1 MRNVYEAIIGLIKRY
16 WPELLVFGGIAAV
29 LLICQS
35 PNFTWMNT
43 DSDGMHYV
51 YSAKYLYPA
60 HKGSAP
66 LYLLLGHIF
75 LYLPFGTEF
84 WRLALISVL
93 SGIGGSVLIYLIIKH
108 KLAANPQSRLYA
120 LIGSLI
126 YGGSALAISQNTI
139 VESYPLV
146 TMMCLAVYYAC
157 IKEKWLTASILIGVA
172 GAIHP
177 TSILITIPL
186 LIAFKPLRNWKRLA
200 IMASFIVFYLYIPLT
215 NRPPYMWNTP
225 NSEGGALGFISDTVS
240 TAAMLTGGIAIPD
253 LPKRILDALGL
264 FLLNIAVIG
273 VIPLIFAFEKKK
285 WWRNILFWLI
295 AVPSVYY
302 IIDLAPQTYVYM
314 QPSIAF
320 GAVAIGIGLSKV
332 NKKIVY
338 ATGLASILLLSINAN
353 YFDIGRTLDKNLSAT
368 KYYNEELVKVPN
380 GDILMPEYGWQWA
393 AIYLYNKNENR
404 NIIPVC
410 IDTLVS
416 PDYQRMLDDWGVVY
430 LDDNNEDRLSRQNY
444 IALSIVDL
452 NGDVWTTRTTD
463 AETYGCEV
471 INLAEIDY
479 PEKEGYVAKY
489 ATEPPGQLHWKPSN
503 PYDITTGAI
512 EVGEW
517 KFITLS
523 SHNAFYLIS
532 LIIYGFGVA
541 WGIILF
547 VNYRKK
553 KRAKKPIRAQ

>member
-1 MRNVYEAIIGLIKRY
+1 MRNVHKAIIGLIKRY

-51 YSAKYLYPA
+51 YSAKYFYPA

-66 LYLLLGHIF
+66 LYLLLGHMF

-93 SGIGGSVLIYLIIKH
+93 SGVGGSVLIYLIIKH
-108 KLAANPQSRLYA
+108 KLITNPQSRLYA

-157 IKEKWLTASILIGVA
+157 VKEKWLTASILIGVA

-177 TSILITIPL
+177 TSILITISL
-186 LIAFKPLRNWKRLA
+186 LIAYKPLRNWKRLA

-225 NSEGGALGFISDTVS
+225 NSEGGILGFIGDTVS
-240 TAAMLTGGIAIPD
+240 TATMLSGAIAITD
-253 LPKRILDALGL
+253 LPKRILDAGGL
-264 FLLNIAVIG
+264 ILLNFAVIG
-273 VIPLIFAFEKKK
+273 LYPLIKAFDKK
-285 WWRNILFWLI
+285 WYKDILFWI
-295 AVPSVYY
+295 MAIPTIYY
-302 IIDLAPQTYVYM
+302 ICDLAPQVYVYCQM
-314 QPSIAF
+314 TIAF

-338 ATGLASILLLSINAN
+338 STGLASILLLSINAN
-353 YFDIGRTLDKNLSAT
+353 YFDMGRTLDKNLSAT
-368 KYYNEELVKVPN
+368 KYYNEELPKVPD
-380 GDILMPEYGWQWA
+380 GQILMPQYGWEWA

-404 NIIPVC
+404 EIIPVC
-410 IDTLVS
+410 VDTLVS
-416 PDYQRMLDDWGVVY
+416 PEYQKMLTEWGVKFD
-430 LDDNNEDRLSRQNY
+430 DDNNDDRLMRQNY
-444 IALSIVDL
+444 IALSIVSL
-452 NGDVWTTRTTD
+452 NENVWTTNITEP
-463 AETYGCEV
+463 ETYGTEV
-471 INLAEIDY
+471 IQARGNEWLIQKIPD
-479 PEKEGYVAKY
+479 
-489 ATEPPGQLHWKPSN
+489 EPPSQLHWKPSN
-503 PYDITTGAI
+503 PYDIITGAI
-512 EVGEW
+512 EINEW
-517 KFITLS
+517 KFITWTDKNARWLLS
-523 SHNAFYLIS
+523 IMAYAIGMILITVV
-532 LIIYGFGVA
+532 FFKRRKHVA
-541 WGIILF
+541 LTEE
-547 VNYRKK
+547 
-553 KRAKKPIRAQ
+553 